1 MQLGNGIIKQM
12 TRRIDVSYK
21 TIIFVTVFLL
31 ALWII
36 WHILDLLLL
45 LFVAV
50 IFMSALSPVVNFL
63 TNLKIPK
70 ALGIFFI
77 YILIIGVM
85 GVGLTISFTPLV
97 EETTKLI
104 TILPSVLADFLKV
117 GNVDPGII
125 QQEFTN
131 LSRNLLQ
138 VSKTL
143 FDNLLTV
150 ILLLVLTFY
159 LLLERES
166 LEKRIATLFLDKE
179 ERINKLLYEIEGKLG
194 AWLRGQLLL
203 SLIIGLLVYIGLLLL
218 QIPYALPL
226 AILAGV
232 LEVVPVIGPIISAI
246 PGILLG
252 LSISPFLAGGV
263 AAMYFVVQQLENHLV
278 VPQVMSKAVGLNP
291 LVVIL
296 AIAVGGRLLGI
307 GGALLAVP
315 IVVVVQVIIADFL
328 REKKA

>member
-1 MQLGNGIIKQM
+1 M

>member
-1 MQLGNGIIKQM
+1 M
-12 TRRIDVSYK
+12 TRRIDISYK
-21 TIIFVTVFLL
+21 TIIFSTLFLL
-31 ALWII
+31 GLWIL

-50 IFMSALSPVVNFL
+50 IFMSALTPLVNLLIRF
-63 TNLKIPK
+63 KIPK
-70 ALGIFFI
+70 ALAIFAI
-77 YILIIGVM
+77 YILIILIVG
-85 GVGLTISFTPLV
+85 GGLTISFTPLI
-97 EETTKLI
+97 EETTKLAL
-104 TILPSVLADFLKV
+104 TLPAVLADLLKV
-117 GNVDPGII
+117 GNMDPSVV
-125 QQEFTN
+125 QQEITN
-131 LSRNLLQ
+131 LSRNLL
-138 VSKTL
+138 SITKTV
-143 FDNLLTV
+143 FDNLLTI

-159 LLLERES
+159 LLLEREN
-166 LEKRIATLFLDKE
+166 LEKRIATLFLGKE
-179 ERINKLLYEIEGKLG
+179 ERIDKLLKDIEGKLG
-194 AWLRGQLLL
+194 AWLRGQLFL
-203 SLIIGLLVYIGLLLL
+203 SLIIGIMVYIGLLIL

-226 AILAGV
+226 AIMAGV

-252 LSISPFLAGGV
+252 FSISPFLGSGV
-263 AAMYFVVQQLENHLV
+263 TAMYFVVQQLENHLI

-328 REKKA
+328 KEKNA